1 MKKIICITILFSI
14 FCGNVFSQNGRKL
27 TESEKQAFEQKMVEQ
42 SQKIKTLQC
51 DFVQEKTSALVS
63 EKAVAKGILL
73 YQSPSMLRWEYTAP
87 TPSTLILNG
96 NNAALLNKDGKR
108 VGNDKMIKQ
117 LGGLIIS
124 VINGDGIKNS
134 KQFSTEVFETDSQ
147 FRVVLSPVQ
156 KRLKEFYQSIELK
169 IDKNTFLASEIIL
182 NEKSGDKTVIYLNNR
197 KLNEKIDKEKFEIKS
212 GQTHENIYSE

>member
-1 MKKIICITILFSI
+1 MKKIICITFLLSV
-14 FCGNVFSQNGRKL
+14 FCGSVFSQKKL
-27 TESEKQAFEQKMVEQ
+27 SESEKAAFEQKMMEQ
-42 SQKIKTLQC
+42 SKKIKTLQC
-51 DFVQEKTSALVS
+51 DFVQEKTSALVA

-87 TPSTLILNG
+87 TPSILILNG
-96 NNAALLNKDGKR
+96 NNAALFNKDGNR

-124 VINGDGIKNS
+124 IINGDGIKNS

-147 FRVVLSPVQ
+147 FRVVLTPVQ

-169 IDKNTFLASEIIL
+169 IDKNTFLASEIVM
-182 NEKSGDKTVIYLNNR
+182 NEKSGDKTVIYLNNK
-197 KLNEKIDKEKFEIKS
+197 KLNEKIDINRFAI
-212 GQTHENIYSE
+212 